1 LYDIENPNHG
11 LWKVLSNQSR
21 SHKMEITIP
30 ETSNASK
37 VTTCSTTLSQQIKRE
52 LNNAYVPLLAAPT
65 VNQSDLVLVI
75 SCNNLP
81 SPIQSAAVELVNKL
95 GEIASVVVTPDVTK
109 TGSIILPIIIP
120 GTDFRMLSKIK
131 LTDGSI
137 VQRQSN
143 TLISPTSISISV
155 TNQPYT
161 LSHHSTTSI
170 TFKIYNRAQET
181 LLIHMCVLDT
191 LQLFHINGTCRH
203 YTVANMS
210 FIDDTLDIAMNTW
223 LEQNNTKDITNETS
237 GSMTFSITATNSTG
251 KELKNYNKI
260 PLYIQTREYDDIS
273 PEALT

>member
-1 LYDIENPNHG
+1 
-11 LWKVLSNQSR
+11 
-21 SHKMEITIP
+21 MEITIP
-30 ETSNASK
+30 ETSNTSK
-37 VTTCSTTLSQQIKRE
+37 VTTCSTRLSQQIKRE
-52 LNNAYVPLLAAPT
+52 SNNAYGPLLTAPT
-65 VNQSDLVLVI
+65 VNQSDLVLLI

-95 GEIASVVVTPDVTK
+95 GEIISAVVGSNGTK
-109 TGSIILPIIIP
+109 TGSIIIPIIIP
-120 GTDFRMLSKIK
+120 DTDFRMLSKIK

-161 LSHHSTTSI
+161 LSNHSTTSV

-181 LLIHMCVLDT
+181 LLISMSVLDT
-191 LQLFHINGTCRH
+191 LQLFDINGTCRH

-223 LEQNNTKDITNETS
+223 SEQNNTNKTS
-237 GSMTFSITATNSTG
+237 GSMTFSITATNSIG

-273 PEALT
+273 PETLE